1 MKYLTQSI
9 KSLILLLSCLALTT
23 ACGSLIGLDSDGN
36 NSTLTSESNEEAMVT
51 AAIESLNSTAS
62 SSESSSSSST
72 SSLTK
77 GSSYL
82 AAGSTD
88 TTTSYATKHYRF
100 RCDDVTSVYET
111 FSCDNTTGTMSR
123 EVSFED
129 CELDDDNRP
138 GTLNGIF
145 LNTIENGGDGLC
157 AGVDSIDFA
166 SMVAG
171 RVDEDGIQQNAVH
184 THQIDEESP
193 LVFDV
198 TKTFKGEEIDGVITV
213 TGSRQVTFTDAIDSN
228 KDGNINTVN
237 GTVVKTINRITI
249 ADNEE
254 VHNVNVLT
262 LEDAFTPLDEDGAEL
277 DEVALTY
284 PVHALEIDEDGMVDT
299 RTVTSGQ
306 LVIDRN
312 HSDLRIVL
320 SVGEEGLTF
329 YPQDHCGP
337 YEGTAIITGYTLG
350 DDGNYTEVGSG
361 EVVYADGIAQTSTY
375 NGAELNLKPKPCS

>member
-1 MKYLTQSI
+1 M
-9 KSLILLLSCLALTT
+9 
-23 ACGSLIGLDSDGN
+23 
-36 NSTLTSESNEEAMVT
+36 E
-51 AAIESLNSTAS
+51 
-62 SSESSSSSST
+62 
-72 SSLTK
+72 
-77 GSSYL
+77 
-82 AAGSTD
+82 
-88 TTTSYATKHYRF
+88 
-100 RCDDVTSVYET
+100 
-111 FSCDNTTGTMSR
+111 
-123 EVSFED
+123 
-129 CELDDDNRP
+129 
-138 GTLNGIF
+138 
-145 LNTIENGGDGLC
+145 
-157 AGVDSIDFA
+157 
-166 SMVAG
+166 
-171 RVDEDGIQQNAVH
+171 
-184 THQIDEESP
+184 
-193 LVFDV
+193 
-198 TKTFKGEEIDGVITV
+198 
-213 TGSRQVTFTDAIDSN
+213 SN